1 MAGTIAYKFKKTK
14 ANASVKNLLKEM
26 YRTEDDK
33 EKYDDGIRD
42 LHPEKTKDNVWLE
55 KPNIET
61 FDKERKEK
69 IKTINQK
76 RAERTG
82 EEYTAYDRRSLRSD
96 TVDLLSQVIQPSKE
110 WLAVHTDDEAEE
122 LLTDVYYMMKEH
134 PELYGEIK
142 AYVIHRDESSI
153 HAQSLSSTLDEQE
166 LRSKAKELTGNKK
179 AMSEKQTI
187 FAKGLQDRGWD
198 VERGVNR
205 VDYNYQNWKK
215 QMEEKYDTKMTRHNE
230 KLFIQAEQ
238 FEQQDKQYR
247 DMMTTFGQNV
257 GKVNNDGIAIFKM
270 NDEKIKKPVQDL
282 TSDELIG
289 LYSSIYEYQQNDHE
303 ADIDYFNQEFQDLSN
318 QKEKYEQELSQVKL
332 KVREKESEHRTWQNI
347 VQDEKDKYETFK
359 AKLDEDKLNYKTQIE
374 TEKQQLRRENE
385 QLRQENQQL
394 KIQNQNEKSFMD
406 KVIENKNGEY
416 TDYQDEMIVNY
427 TRFKVYKDD
436 PKGLSDV
443 IKSGANMMKSAQ
455 RKSNHMQGAPKSR
468 VKSHSKEVE
477 REL

>member
-230 KLFIQAEQ
+230 QLFIQAEQ

-318 QKEKYEQELSQVKL
+318 QKEKYEQELSEVKL

-347 VQDEKDKYETFK
+347 VQD
-359 AKLDEDKLNYKTQIE
+359 
-374 TEKQQLRRENE
+374 
-385 QLRQENQQL
+385 NQQL